1 MNELIQ
7 KLAALPP
14 DRVCEDKKFPFSFVT
29 AKGPTREENQDF
41 VCAWGGPLGYA
52 VLLVDGMGG
61 MKAGREAALV
71 TAATFIERLNPQDP
85 NVNTEALVSV
95 FQRANSRIYAAHSG
109 ASGAVAVLHLR
120 TPTKSYVAWVGDARA
135 YAIGNNRI
143 AQITQDDTIAAYAG
157 GDSDNFALIQGI
169 GCEAI
174 IPDVHVL
181 KLPDSVTR
189 IALLSDGAYGID
201 DARLTSSLCSTTPAP
216 DTFKAAQ
223 WFYGKDNISVA
234 FVDHNK
240 PFPTQDFAV

>member
-1 MNELIQ
+1 MNALIQ

-14 DRVCEDKKFPFSFVT
+14 DRTCEDKKFPFSFVT
-29 AKGPTREENQDF
+29 AKGPVRDENQDF

-61 MKAGREAALV
+61 MKAGREAALT
-71 TAATFIERLNPQDP
+71 TAATFVERLNPQDP
-85 NVNTEALVSV
+85 NVNTEAIVAV
-95 FQRANSRIYAAHSG
+95 FQRANSRIYADYSG
-109 ASGAVAVLHLR
+109 ASGAVAALHLR
-120 TPTKSYVAWVGDARA
+120 APSKSYVAWVGDARA

-143 AQITQDDTIAAYAG
+143 AQITQDDAVTGDDAYNYG
-157 GDSDNFALIQGI
+157 LIQGI

-189 IALLSDGAYGID
+189 IALLSDGAYTID
-201 DARLTSSLCSTTPAP
+201 DERLTSSLCSTSPVLA
-216 DTFKAAQ
+216 TFQAAQ

-240 PFPTQDFAV
+240 PFPAQDFAV